1 MNSNQELI
9 TRFYTAFQKGDWQ
22 TMGACYHPQAT
33 FHDPAFR
40 HLQSR
45 EVKAMWHMLTAS
57 AKDLKVEFNQ
67 VSATDME
74 GSCRW
79 DAWYTFSRTGKQV
92 HNIIQASFEFKDGLI
107 YNHKDVFDFWRW
119 SRMAL
124 GTPAVLLGWTPY
136 LRDKVH
142 ATARKGL
149 DKFIAEHP
157 EYRG

>member
-40 HLQSR
+40 HLKSR

-67 VSATDME
+67 VSATDTE

-92 HNIIQASFEFKDGLI
+92 HNIVQASFQFKDGLI

-124 GTPAVLLGWTPY
+124 GTPGVLLGWTPY

-149 DKFIAEHP
+149 DKFIAERP